1 MAYAQSSASL
11 REFLKP
17 FQSPTLWRSIVE
29 LVLTATPLIVLW
41 AAGAIGE
48 YLGEDDIVRFDDIY
62 GR

>member
-29 LVLTATPLIVLW
+29 LLLTATPLIVLW
-41 AAGAIGE
+41 AAGAFAVAAG
-48 YLGEDDIVRFDDIY
+48 L
-62 GR
+62 